1 MRARVRLHEA
11 LKTQLD
17 GERFYGI
24 CWFVEVQVGD
34 VLVVVVQQRVRRQV
48 GFLTPSLR
56 RSMLGCS

>member
-17 GERFYGI
+17 GGRFYGI

-56 RSMLGCS
+56 RSMQGCS